1 MRSKPFQLLG
11 GSDFNMTRMV
21 KLIGTTLV
29 AATLAALTG
38 LLVAGGQSLV
48 LAQANT
54 PATGAPVIEGAA
66 QLDERMLARTS
77 GRISDADGMTNSR
90 FSYQW
95 ISNDGTTDT
104 DIEGATSSSY
114 TIVAADA
121 GKTIKVR
128 VSFTD
133 DAGNPEALT
142 SAPTGVVS
150 GQRNSPTMGLP
161 TIGGTAKVGQKLTV
175 NTSGIADADGLTNAS
190 YGGTWSAGGGYL
202 RALIGQGNDLS
213 YTVSRRDVGM
223 TLDMTVNFKDDAG
236 KSILLTSAPTAV
248 VVATSPAAPENFDVS
263 QNSDGDLE
271 LSWEEPTWDLGGEIG
286 GEKTWGDGGSAI
298 TGYVVQWKEAA
309 DRWDTVGDVSEA
321 TVTGITHTIEGLTD
335 GVAYTIKVIAV
346 NDVGRGASSDEATAT
361 INLPVSPPL
370 STDATLSA
378 LTLSGIGFGTF
389 DSTTTSYT
397 AQVANSVSQTTV
409 TPTVN
414 DSGASYVIKLGG
426 VTDADGVL
434 ALRVGS
440 NVITVEVTAED
451 GNAARTYTV
460 TVTRAAPPSTDAAL
474 SALTLNGIDF
484 GTFDSTTASYTATV
498 ANSVSQTTVTPTV
511 SDSGASYVI
520 KLGGVTAADGVISL
534 AVGSN
539 VITIEVTAEDG
550 ETSLTYT
557 ITVTRG
563 APPSTDAALSALTLS
578 GVDFGT
584 FSSGT
589 TSYTAQVAHSM
600 SQTTV
605 TPALSDS
612 RASYV
617 IKLSGVEDADGVI
630 PLTVG
635 NNVITVEVTAE
646 DGNTARTYTL
656 TVTRTAAST
665 DATLSALTLSG
676 IDFGTFASGRTSYSV
691 QVANSVSQTTVTP
704 TVSDSG
710 ASYAMKLGG
719 VEDADGVIALSV
731 GSNVISVEVTAEND
745 STTRTYTV
753 TVTRAEPATP
763 EHLSSDAT
771 LTALTLSG
779 IDFGTFDSTTASYTA
794 AVANSVSQTTVNPT
808 VNHSGASYVIKL
820 GGVTDAD
827 AVVSLSVGSNV
838 ITVEVTAEDDNAART
853 YTVTVTS
860 RCAALD
866 RRNPQRPVAER
877 GRLRDIRLDNR
888 LIHSHR
894 RQQRISDDGQSDRE
908 PLRGELRHQA
918 RRSDGRRR

>member
-150 GQRNSPTMGLP
+150 GERNSPTMGLP

-236 KSILLTSAPTAV
+236 KSIFLTSAPTAV

-309 DRWDTVGDVSEA
+309 DSWDTVGDVSEA
-321 TVTGITHTIEGLTD
+321 TVTGTTHTIEGLTD

-378 LTLSGIGFGTF
+378 PN
-389 DSTTTSYT
+389 
-397 AQVANSVSQTTV
+397 AQRHRLRHLRLDNNILHGAGSQ
-409 TPTVN
+409 
-414 DSGASYVIKLGG
+414 
-426 VTDADGVL
+426 
-434 ALRVGS
+434 
-440 NVITVEVTAED
+440 
-451 GNAARTYTV
+451 
-460 TVTRAAPPSTDAAL
+460 
-474 SALTLNGIDF
+474 
-484 GTFDSTTASYTATV
+484 
-498 ANSVSQTTVTPTV
+498 Q
-511 SDSGASYVI
+511 
-520 KLGGVTAADGVISL
+520 
-534 AVGSN
+534 
-539 VITIEVTAEDG
+539 
-550 ETSLTYT
+550 
-557 ITVTRG
+557 RG
-563 APPSTDAALSALTLS
+563 ADDRYAGSERFRGELPRQARRGDGRGL
-578 GVDFGT
+578 GDC
-584 FSSGT
+584 
-589 TSYTAQVAHSM
+589 AQRGQQHHH
-600 SQTTV
+600 
-605 TPALSDS
+605 
-612 RASYV
+612 R
-617 IKLSGVEDADGVI
+617 
-630 PLTVG
+630 
-635 NNVITVEVTAE
+635 
-646 DGNTARTYTL
+646 
-656 TVTRTAAST
+656 
-665 DATLSALTLSG
+665 
-676 IDFGTFASGRTSYSV
+676 
-691 QVANSVSQTTVTP
+691 
-704 TVSDSG
+704 
-710 ASYAMKLGG
+710 GG
-719 VEDADGVIALSV
+719 DRRGHRHHPDLHR
-731 GSNVISVEVTAEND
+731 D
-745 STTRTYTV
+745 R
-753 TVTRAEPATP
+753 
-763 EHLSSDAT
+763 
-771 LTALTLSG
+771 
-779 IDFGTFDSTTASYTA
+779 
-794 AVANSVSQTTVNPT
+794 Q
-808 VNHSGASYVIKL
+808 
-820 GGVTDAD
+820 
-827 AVVSLSVGSNV
+827 
-838 ITVEVTAEDDNAART
+838 
-853 YTVTVTS
+853 S

-866 RRNPQRPVAER
+866 RRNPQRPRPER

-894 RQQRISDDGQSDRE
+894 RQQRISDDRYPDRE

-918 RRSDGRRR
+918 RRGDGRRR